1 MASVDFKPICSILS
15 SMVGPSTLLC
25 VKRVSLG
32 FSFYVHSSLLCIG
45 DFSFYVHIQFSQ
57 SPSILKQTGFG
68 FLHRVLE
75 FLRSQPVLSKPV
87 YFKTD
92 GFGFLHRV
100 LEFLRS
106 QPVLSKPVYFKTD
119 GFGFLHRGLEFL
131 RPRYAIA
138 RCGQRQRVQYR
149 NEASSALL
157 AFFPFGQSTDGADID
172 RARTE
177 QIWTQHGGSRYGQ
190 SGYRRSRYREKGSA
204 PWRAL

>member
-57 SPSILKQTGFG
+57 SPSILKQT
-68 FLHRVLE
+68 
-75 FLRSQPVLSKPV
+75 
-87 YFKTD
+87 